1 MSEVFHNGI
10 VAAIATYAAVNI
22 GRILW
27 PGNDSSLG
35 LKNWFHGQNVD
46 IKYWKNKVCFITGFI
61 MIMHSEASVQEELVF
76 CICVTLHQTYYLTV
90 K

>member
-35 LKNWFHGQNVD
+35 LKNWFHNQNVD
-46 IKYWKNKVCFITGFI
+46 IKYWKNKVCFIYRCFKWNWGSI
-61 MIMHSEASVQEELVF
+61 GYINRKVWWYCNCLR
-76 CICVTLHQTYYLTV
+76 
-90 K
+90 